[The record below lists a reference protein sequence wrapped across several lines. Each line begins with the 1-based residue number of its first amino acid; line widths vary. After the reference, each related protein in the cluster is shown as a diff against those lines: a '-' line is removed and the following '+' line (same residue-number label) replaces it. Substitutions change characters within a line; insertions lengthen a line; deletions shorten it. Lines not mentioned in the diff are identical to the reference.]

1 MLHHLDVFLI
11 EHCPVLLL
19 LVNMALECQKEAG
32 AATQA
37 VLLTWCLS
45 PPLGTVMRSSVMQ
58 TKKSIYSVLVLL
70 VH

>member
-1 MLHHLDVFLI
+1 MMHHFDVFLI

-37 VLLTWCLS
+37 VFLTWCLFS
-45 PPLGTVMRSSVMQ
+45 SLGHRHAFFGHANEE
-58 TKKSIYSVLVLL
+58 IHLLVLL